1 MCALGENISDK
12 QLPYHEN
19 GKVTQLEIST
29 YIRQVFRRALD
40 RLITLQIVLF
50 DTSGKIHLK
59 SCDRENK
66 ENIYRLRNFLLEI
79 VKKRRQ

>member
-40 RLITLQIVLF
+40 RLITL
-50 DTSGKIHLK
+50 
-59 SCDRENK
+59 
-66 ENIYRLRNFLLEI
+66 
-79 VKKRRQ
+79 